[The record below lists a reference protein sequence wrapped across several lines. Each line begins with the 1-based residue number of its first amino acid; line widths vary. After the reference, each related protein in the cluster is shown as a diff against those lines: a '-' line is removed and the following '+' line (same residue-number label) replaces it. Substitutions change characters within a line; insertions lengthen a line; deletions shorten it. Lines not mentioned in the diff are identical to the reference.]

1 MIKGEL
7 PSFESIYFRSSLVK
21 QAVVGSFV
29 RNLKRYPLF
38 TTSLV
43 MAIIAVHLMVFA
55 LEQSIWDGRILG
67 PFPDMRTKA
76 LLVFGARFTPA
87 ISAGEPWR
95 LISCIFLHGDI
106 MHLGLNMVALF
117 GLGRICEAVYGPVR
131 LSWLLLISGLSGS
144 ALSMYGGTPL
154 SVGASGAVFGLL
166 GAGVVFGL
174 RYRHHLEGPL
184 KRVFGRG
191 LMPWVILNIS
201 IGLFVPQIDNLG
213 HLGGLAG
220 GAIMALIL
228 GNRVIPSEQGSRGLE
243 RLMSVLVIGLTLW
256 TVFMMS
262 DWRLILELSNIAK
275 IQIERC
281 IFIELR

>member
-1 MIKGEL
+1 MIKGDL
-7 PSFESIYFRSSLVK
+7 PSLESIYFRSSLVK
-21 QAVVGSFV
+21 QSVVGSFV

-43 MAIIAVHLMVFA
+43 LAIITVHLMVFA
-55 LEQSIWDGRILG
+55 LEESIWIGG
-67 PFPDMRTKA
+67 MSEPYPDMRTKS

-95 LISCIFLHGDI
+95 LVSCIFLHGDM

-131 LSWLLLISGLSGS
+131 LSWLLLCSGIAGS

-154 SVGASGAVFGLL
+154 SVGASGSVFGLL

-174 RYRHHLEGPL
+174 RYRHYLEGPL
-184 KRVFGRG
+184 KKVFGRG

-220 GAIMALIL
+220 GAVMALLL
-228 GNRVIPSEQGSRGLE
+228 GNRVVPGEEGGRGLE
-243 RLMSVLVIGLTLW
+243 KLMLTAVLVTTAWTLFMMLDSVLAAV
-256 TVFMMS
+256 S
-262 DWRLILELSNIAK
+262 A
-275 IQIERC
+275 
-281 IFIELR
+281 

>member
-1 MIKGEL
+1 MIKGDL
-7 PSFESIYFRSSLVK
+7 PSFESIYFRSSLIK

-29 RNLKRYPLF
+29 RNLKSYPLF
-38 TTSLV
+38 TTALV
-43 MAIIAVHLMVFA
+43 VAVVAVHLMVFC
-55 LEQSIWDGRILG
+55 LEQSIWEGRLLG
-67 PFPDMRTKA
+67 PFPDIRTKA

-95 LISCIFLHGDI
+95 LISCVFLHGDM

-117 GLGRICEAVYGPVR
+117 GLGRICEAVYGPAR
-131 LSWLLLISGLSGS
+131 LSWLLLVSGVSGS
-144 ALSMYGGTPL
+144 VLSMYGGTPL

-174 RYRHHLEGPL
+174 RYRHYLEGPL
-184 KRVFGRG
+184 KKVFGRG

-220 GAIMALIL
+220 GAVMALIL
-228 GNRVIPSEQGSRGLE
+228 GNRVIPGEEGHRNLG
-243 RLMSVLVIGLTLW
+243 RLMTCAVIGLTTW
-256 TVFMMS
+256 TVLMMIDS
-262 DWRLILELSNIAK
+262 VLAALGG
-275 IQIERC
+275 
-281 IFIELR
+281 

>member
-7 PSFESIYFRSSLVK
+7 PSFESIYFRSSLIK

-43 MAIIAVHLMVFA
+43 VAIIAVHLMVFA
-55 LEQSIWDGRILG
+55 LEESIWNGALQG
-67 PFPDMRTKA
+67 PFPDMRTKS

-95 LISCIFLHGDI
+95 LVSCIFLHGDM

-117 GLGRICEAVYGPVR
+117 GLGRICEAVYGPAR
-131 LSWLLLISGLSGS
+131 LSWLLLVSGVAGS
-144 ALSMYGGTPL
+144 TLSMYGGTPL
-154 SVGASGAVFGLL
+154 SVGASGSVFGLL
-166 GAGVVFGL
+166 GAGVVFGI
-174 RYRHHLEGPL
+174 RYRSHLEGPL

-228 GNRVIPSEQGSRGLE
+228 GNRVIPGEEGSKALG
-243 RLMSVLVIGLTLW
+243 RLMSWVVCGLTIW
-256 TVFMMS
+256 TVFMMFDS
-262 DWRLILELSNIAK
+262 VMASLTR
-275 IQIERC
+275 
-281 IFIELR
+281 